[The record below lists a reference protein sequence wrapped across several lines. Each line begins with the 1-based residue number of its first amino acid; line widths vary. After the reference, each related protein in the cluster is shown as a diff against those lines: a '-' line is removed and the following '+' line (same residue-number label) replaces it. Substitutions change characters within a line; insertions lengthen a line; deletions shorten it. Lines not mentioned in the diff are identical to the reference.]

1 MTAKVLVVDD
11 EADLEILVCQKF
23 RREIRKKELV
33 FEFAQNGLA
42 ALDKINQIP
51 DIDVVMTDINMPEMD
66 GLTLLEKL
74 REVNPN
80 FKSIVISAYGDL
92 ENIRSAMNRGAH
104 DFLTKPIDFEDL
116 KITLKKT
123 LQYVAELKAFE
134 RAQREKRIAEKQALE
149 KERLAKETQ
158 RKLVEQLRKQ
168 DRLKDEFLA
177 NTSHELRTPLNGI
190 IGIVDS
196 LVDGATGPLQAET
209 LRNLQMVS
217 ACGRR
222 LSTLVDDILDFSKM
236 KSGELRLDRQA
247 VLPASAIDS
256 VLQLSQPLIKGKDL
270 QLINEVPADC
280 PAVDVD
286 PNRFLQIL
294 HNLIGNGIKF
304 SNQGSVRVRATD
316 QGATIRFEVIDTGI
330 GIPEDKQED
339 IFKMFEQVESSLTRS
354 QGGTGLGLA
363 ITKRL
368 VEAHEGSMGVDS
380 ALNQGSCFYFEL
392 AKATAEMIATTNAQ
406 PSTAIEQPRR
416 ETTQVDEDPFI
427 GFVPQILNKGEYRVL
442 VVDDEPVNQQVLANH
457 LSLQSYTIVPA
468 MTGTEALKIL
478 QDDESGFDL
487 VILDVMMPGMSG
499 YEVARTIR
507 ESYSLLELPILMLTA
522 KNQTKDFIHGL
533 EAGANDY
540 ITKPFDKRE
549 LLARVRT
556 LLTLKEAVL
565 SATAKARELLAIE
578 QKSRGLEQQVDAA
591 NRSEEQARAAERN
604 KEDFL
609 AMMAHE
615 LRTPLNAIIGYSEI
629 LHEDLEIEEQ
639 HQFIPDVSKVQT
651 SAKHLLAL
659 INNILDLSKIE
670 RGKMELYVEDC
681 EMIPFIDKLIT
692 TIKPLAD
699 RNGNL
704 LEVDYPQD
712 LNHFRCDVTK
722 VSQVL
727 INLLSNACKFTR
739 QGAVKLLITELNR
752 EETPYLKF
760 SVKDTGIGMTREQ
773 VAKLFMPFHQANAR
787 IQRDFGGTGLGLVIC
802 KRFCD
807 LMDGCITVESEIGE
821 GTTFSLEIP
830 RFAMTPRND

>member
-23 RREIRKKELV
+23 RREIRKKELI
-33 FEFAQNGLA
+33 FEFAQNGVV
-42 ALDKINQIP
+42 ALEKVNQIP

-74 REVNPN
+74 RQVNPN

-123 LQYVAELKAFE
+123 LAYVAELKAFE
-134 RAQREKRIAEKQALE
+134 KAQREKRVAEKQALE

-177 NTSHELRTPLNGI
+177 STSHELRTPLNGI

-196 LVDGATGPLQAET
+196 LIDGATGPLQQET
-209 LRNLQMVS
+209 LRNLEMVS

-222 LSTLVDDILDFSKM
+222 LSSLVDDILDFSKM
-236 KSGELRLDRQA
+236 KSGELRLNRQA
-247 VLPASAIDS
+247 VFPANAIDS
-256 VLQLSQPLIKGKDL
+256 VLSLSKPLIQQKSL
-270 QLINEVPADC
+270 ELINEVPQNF

-294 HNLIGNGIKF
+294 HNLVGNGIKF
-304 SNQGSVRVRATD
+304 SKTGSVSVRAVD
-316 QGATIRFEVIDTGI
+316 LGENVRFEVVDTGI
-330 GIPEDKQED
+330 GIPEDKLED

-368 VEAHEGSMGVDS
+368 VEAHEGTIEVTSQV
-380 ALNQGSCFYFEL
+380 NHGSTFSFVLPKASSEL
-392 AKATAEMIATTNAQ
+392 ISQTNAA
-406 PSTAIEQPRR
+406 PSSEIENAKNSSLP
-416 ETTQVDEDPFI
+416 EIPDDPFI

-468 MTGTEALKIL
+468 MNGAEALRTL
-478 QDDESGFDL
+478 QDDEEGFDL

-499 YEVARTIR
+499 YEVCRTMR
-507 ESYSLLELPILMLTA
+507 ESFSLLELPVLMLTA

-556 LLTLKEAVL
+556 LLTLKEAVQ

-578 QKSRGLEQQVDAA
+578 QKSRGLEQQVNAA
-591 NRSEEQARAAERN
+591 NRSEEEARAAERH

-629 LHEDLEIEEQ
+629 LHEDLEIDEQ
-639 HQFIPDVSKVQT
+639 HQFIPDVNKVQT

-670 RGKMELYVEDC
+670 RGKMELYIEDC
-681 EMIPFIDKLIT
+681 EMVPFIDKIIT
-692 TIKPLAD
+692 TIEPLAN

-704 LEVDYPQD
+704 LEVSYSDD
-712 LNHFRCDVTK
+712 LSHFRSDMTK
-722 VSQVL
+722 VSQIL

-739 QGAVKLLITELNR
+739 QGSVKLSVQQFEKDEDVHLR
-752 EETPYLKF
+752 F

-773 VAKLFMPFHQANAR
+773 VAKLFMPFHQASSR

-807 LMDGCITVESEIGE
+807 LMNGNIEVSSEIGE

-830 RFAMTPRND
+830 RYASP